1 MEVRYHLDPDT
12 GLPHIYGHGVTEE
25 EVDQVL
31 RGPGEDLPAERSSR
45 MKPDHG
51 RALPP
56 GHLRARRGS
65 PERFCRDRVRAAG
78 QGEEGVPSPTTE
90 EAAMKEPKYPPG
102 WDEERVRQVIAHY
115 DAQTEDEQFAEI
127 EAAREAED
135 VTLIAVPTE
144 LVPDVRALLAQK
156 QSA

>member
-1 MEVRYHLDPDT
+1 
-12 GLPHIYGHGVTEE
+12 
-25 EVDQVL
+25 
-31 RGPGEDLPAERSSR
+31 
-45 MKPDHG
+45 
-51 RALPP
+51 
-56 GHLRARRGS
+56 
-65 PERFCRDRVRAAG
+65 
-78 QGEEGVPSPTTE
+78 
-90 EAAMKEPKYPPG
+90 MKEPKYPPG